1 MILITHASPPR
12 RLITRQNRL
21 VSRHRPRQPSA
32 RTTFSPAGR
41 EIRFVTNSRTLFEHS
56 LHDNFTHS
64 TSSRSA
70 VHLNPPFFPL
80 RNTVLLE
87 RALASLSPALS
98 IITKK
103 CKTNPIPKTGHLSS
117 GQPKPDPLCA
127 KLKHQAPQRSV
138 T

>member
-12 RLITRQNRL
+12 RLIMRQNRL
-21 VSRHRPRQPSA
+21 VSRHRPRQP
-32 RTTFSPAGR
+32 FCPHNVQPGR
-41 EIRFVTNSRTLFEHS
+41 PEIRFVTNSRTLFEHS

-87 RALASLSPALS
+87 RALASLSPAPS

-103 CKTNPIPKTGHLSS
+103 CKNEPNS
-117 GQPKPDPLCA
+117 
-127 KLKHQAPQRSV
+127 
-138 T
+138 